1 MATTYWVKTKD
12 GSGHRADN
20 LKEAYFYLG
29 AKVGRWEAT
38 HDQRLEIT
46 DWPDEF
52 FENTYCI
59 AYPEGTDPI
68 LNATFWITGRA

>member
-1 MATTYWVKTKD
+1 MTIWVKSKNGTA
-12 GSGHRADN
+12 HRANN

-29 AKVGRWEAT
+29 QLVGQAEAKDDVRFA
-38 HDQRLEIT
+38 IT

-59 AYPEGTDPI
+59 AYPEGTDPVQR
-68 LNATFWITGRA
+68 AYFWITGRQ